1 MWPLEGQIRDGLL
14 RERLMSWLAVCF
26 GVLAGLLAAV
36 GIYGV
41 TAYSV
46 ARRTSEIAIRL
57 ALGARAPDVR
67 RLVVRQAARPI
78 AAGLVIGAAAT
89 LLVGPLIRAL
99 ALRARARRSSDDG
112 CGPGTA
118 TGCWACGCVGAGRA
132 RRARVARRGT
142 ASRLTGGLS
151 PEQLRQVIRP
161 DRSRFGEEPCT
172 GGSKTQHITG

>member
-1 MWPLEGQIRDGLL
+1 
-14 RERLMSWLAVCF
+14 MSWLAVCF

-46 ARRTSEIAIRL
+46 SRRTSEIAIRL

-89 LLVGPLIRAL
+89 LLAGPLIRAL
-99 ALRARARRSSDDG
+99 LYGLEPGDPVTMAAAL
-112 CGPGTA
+112 GTA
-118 TGCWACGCVGAGRA
+118 TGRRACGCVGAGRA
-132 RRARVARRGT
+132 RRAGVTSRGT
-142 ASRLTGGLS
+142 AGGL
-151 PEQLRQVIRP
+151 
-161 DRSRFGEEPCT
+161 T
-172 GGSKTQHITG
+172 A